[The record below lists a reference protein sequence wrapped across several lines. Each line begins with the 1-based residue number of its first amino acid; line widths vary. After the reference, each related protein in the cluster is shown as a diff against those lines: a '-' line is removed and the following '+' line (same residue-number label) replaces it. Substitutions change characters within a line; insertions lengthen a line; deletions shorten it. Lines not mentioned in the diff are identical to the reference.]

1 MHFDIGKLIES
12 LKKDRFDSTN
22 PRIPDGVADLSDCI
36 TPLQALTREGRALK
50 SDMPYSRAEMTARL
64 IGAYLNGDSDIDD
77 HMKAVVGLV
86 TLVICILETVREI
99 KPDLTPEE
107 ILMGAANCDWLR
119 QLAREFANVEY
130 TLDESGGMNLN
141 LAALPIFAEAVPLDR
156 RALDG
161 FVRRWMTPHLESIF
175 DPAAAGLG
183 DDSGDESETGDVNR
197 PASYKFEL
205 IDESEL
211 GELFADPLEGFDEMQ
226 DHFDR
231 TDYQR
236 YMNGESLDEILRDD
250 PSEPDYRIGDS

>member
-1 MHFDIGKLIES
+1 MHIDIAKLIES

-22 PRIPDGVADLSDCI
+22 PRFPDGVADLSDCI
-36 TPLQALTREGRALK
+36 LPLLDLTREGRAVRSYL
-50 SDMPYSRAEMTARL
+50 PYDRAEMIARL
-64 IGAYLNGDSDIDD
+64 LGAYIDADSDIED
-77 HMKAVVGLV
+77 HERTIVGLV
-86 TLVICILETVREI
+86 TLLMCVLDTVCEL

-107 ILMGAANCDWLR
+107 ILMDAASCDALR
-119 QLAREFANVEY
+119 ELAKEFTNVEY
-130 TLDESGGMNLN
+130 TLDDSGTVHLN
-141 LAALPIFAEAVPLDR
+141 FAALSVFAKSAPLDR

-161 FVRRWMTPHLESIF
+161 FVRRWMTPHLECIF
-175 DPAAAGLG
+175 DHAAASGG
-183 DDSGDESETGDVNR
+183 DDSGDESEMGDVDR